1 MGSIFAC
8 TPPLAIV
15 RRVETHVVNFARL
28 ALLCLAVLGI
38 FGCSEIQAMGK
49 VVLFSPVSGIV
60 LSNGKPVSGAVLK
73 RHVFWRWG
81 NKAYDDETTTDA
93 AGRFA
98 FPERSATMLLGSV
111 LPHEPYIDQRI
122 TIEHGGTTYVAWQSA
137 KRGYALNDELIYM
150 DMTDLDNPSG
160 GGSMKTVGDP
170 TKPITV
176 TCSLESPRKRIGNI
190 SGVCSFVTAP

>member
-1 MGSIFAC
+1 MARTGPVQ
-8 TPPLAIV
+8 TRYLAGI
-15 RRVETHVVNFARL
+15 AAML
-28 ALLCLAVLGI
+28 ALAWLSDAN
-38 FGCSEIQAMGK
+38 AMGR
-49 VVLFSPVSGIV
+49 VILFSPVSGIV
-60 LSNGKPVSGAVLK
+60 LSHGKPVAGAVLK

-122 TIEHGGTTYVAWQSA
+122 TIEYDGKTYVAWQSA

-160 GGSMKTVGDP
+160 GGSMKTVADP